1 MDSIPASA
9 VEEGGKAPTQ
19 TEFPLSSLDSFPSIP
34 FFRSKSARIDT
45 ASQSSTQK
53 EDRLVLKNK
62 SPRWHEQLQC
72 WCLNFRGRVTV
83 ASVKNFQLVASDDNG
98 SGSQEN
104 DKVILQFGNIGK
116 DLFTMDYRYPISAF
130 QAFSICLSSFDT
142 KIACE
147 WGKVIISAFV
157 VLTMP
162 VLLLTCHWYV
172 LWIASLDQIGPITE
186 QLCGH

>member
-1 MDSIPASA
+1 MNCVMDSIPASA

-34 FFRSKSARIDT
+34 FFRSKSARIESST
-45 ASQSSTQK
+45 AQSSSQK

-98 SGSQEN
+98 PGNQEN
-104 DKVILQFGNIGK
+104 VKVILQFGKIGK

-130 QAFSICLSSFDT
+130 QAFAICLSSFDT

-147 WGKVIISAFV
+147 
-157 VLTMP
+157 
-162 VLLLTCHWYV
+162 
-172 LWIASLDQIGPITE
+172 
-186 QLCGH
+186 